1 MTRRDAL
8 KGFAAVGGLM
18 TFGSASAWS
27 QTQTQPPAQPG
38 EFALPPLGYE
48 PDALE
53 PFIDAETMRIHHGR
67 HHQTYVNNL
76 NAAIKKEPSLSGKS
90 IEELLRG
97 IDSIPESVRKD
108 IRNQGGGHHN
118 HSVFWKTLKKG
129 TSMPADL
136 QKALEDSFGSVDA
149 FKTQFTE
156 AATKVFG
163 SGWAWLVARDNKLVI
178 ESTPNQDSPL
188 MTGGFPLL
196 GIDVWEH
203 AYYLKYQNKRA
214 DYIKAF
220 FEVVNWPYIAERLKS
235 GA

>member
-8 KGFAAVGGLM
+8 KGIAAVGGLL
-18 TFGSASAWS
+18 TFGSTSAWA
-27 QTQTQPPAQPG
+27 QTPAPA
-38 EFALPPLGYE
+38 FTLPPLGYE

-76 NAAIKKEPSLSGKS
+76 NAAVAKEPSLAGKT
-90 IEELLRG
+90 IEELMRG
-97 IDSIPESVRKD
+97 IDAVPESVRKD
-108 IRNQGGGHHN
+108 IRNQGGGHYN

-129 TSMPADL
+129 TTMPADL
-136 QKALEDSFGSVDA
+136 QKAIETSFGSVEE
-149 FKTQFTE
+149 FKTKFGE

-163 SGWAWLVARDNKLVI
+163 SGWAWLVVRDNKLVI
-178 ESTPNQDSPL
+178 ESTPNQDTPL

-196 GIDVWEH
+196 GLDVWEH

-220 FEVVNWPYIAERLKS
+220 WEVVNWPYVAERMKA